1 MRKKTRSLTRAAMI
15 AALYAVLTLILQPFS
30 FGAVQLRVSEAL
42 TILPMVM
49 ADAVPGLA
57 LGCLLANLLCG
68 AMWYDVVFGTL
79 ATLLAAVMTRKLK
92 NSSFVAA
99 SMPVLFN
106 ALIVGPVVYFAYS
119 KGPGG
124 MFSLPLLLIDM
135 LTVGI
140 GEAIAC
146 YVLGGVALSGAKRLP
161 KKYLL

>member
-92 NSSFVAA
+92 NSFFAAA

-106 ALIVGPVVYFAYS
+106 ALVIGCILRYAYGVALPLWLCMASVGLGQLIACYGLGY
-119 KGPGG
+119 
-124 MFSLPLLLIDM
+124 PLLL
-135 LTVGI
+135 
-140 GEAIAC
+140 
-146 YVLGGVALSGAKRLP
+146 VLKKHPRLF
-161 KKYLL
+161 KKQ